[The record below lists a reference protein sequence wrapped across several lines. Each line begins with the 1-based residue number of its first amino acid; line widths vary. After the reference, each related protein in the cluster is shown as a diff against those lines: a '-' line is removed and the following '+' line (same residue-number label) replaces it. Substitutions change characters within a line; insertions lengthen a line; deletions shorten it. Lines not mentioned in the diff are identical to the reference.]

1 MFIHKIFHLRQP
13 LNEARERLRAPGTWT
28 RTDHDVSLNC
38 DPQDSGAIGHVEFQT
53 RHGGPISA
61 DIEEVSGSEPER
73 ILFRSVSGD
82 VELAGMIELF
92 IIRPNLTEAV
102 LTVEYEAPSAMQKAI
117 ERISV
122 GLDQFLNR
130 QLARIEKSRAG
141 DVAGACA

>member
-28 RTDHDVSLNC
+28 TSDRDVSVNC
-38 DPQDSGAIGHVEFQT
+38 GSNGSDVIGHLEFQ
-53 RHGGPISA
+53 RWLGDPISA
-61 DIEEVSGSEPER
+61 DIEEVPGDETDR
-73 ILFRSVSGD
+73 ILFRSVGGD

-92 IIRPNLTEAV
+92 PIRPNLTEAV

-117 ERISV
+117 ERVSV

-130 QLARIEKSRAG
+130 QLARIERARTG
-141 DVAGACA
+141 AAGVCA